1 MRVQVIFSHHDE
13 KLIRAGY
20 KSKHGKDLNESL
32 DALHYSTLPEYIK
45 LGKRVHRREAISD
58 FFETW
63 GVVLF
68 WVVIIGGGFTWNAIS
83 NSTKQPETSSY
94 SSSGSSKSGIS
105 YDDVCPITTCND
117 GACSSSTGR
126 GTCSHHG
133 GVRY

>member
-1 MRVQVIFSHHDE
+1 MRSQIVFNRDDE
-13 KLIRAGY
+13 KLIRDGFRA
-20 KSKHGKDLNESL
+20 KHGRPFDESTDL
-32 DALHYSTLPEYIK
+32 LHYYAIPEYIK
-45 LGKRVHRREAISD
+45 LGKKAHRREAISD

-68 WVVIIGGGFTWNAIS
+68 WVIIIGGGFTWNAIS
-83 NSTKQPETSSY
+83 NGTKQPETSSY
-94 SSSGSSKSGIS
+94 SSPHSSKSGIS